1 MNTKT
6 TMAIFAIIAT
16 ALALVMA
23 TSLAVPVLA
32 AKHSSNDNQGT
43 GSNDN
48 QGTGSNDDNQ
58 GTGSNDNQGTG
69 SNDNQGTG
77 SNDNQGTPAADPA
90 TSQGVKQFLKCES
103 QAAKEPEGLTRDK
116 VRKCY
121 DEVFDLH
128 GSFISNNPKDTSS
141 TNN

>member
-32 AKHSSNDNQGT
+32 AKHS
-43 GSNDN
+43 
-48 QGTGSNDDNQ
+48 
-58 GTGSNDNQGTG
+58 SNDNQGTG

-116 VRKCY
+116 VRECY

>member
-43 GSNDN
+43 GSN
-48 QGTGSNDDNQ
+48 DNQ